1 MRRPASRLPA
11 CPSVIARS
19 RSTGCCPTR
28 ASALWGRTHDRPR
41 VSLCGVRVDDVEA
54 ARAALEGAGVRVLR
68 DAAGALVLDP
78 DTTGGIEV
86 AVVDQLL
93 PGDPRR

>member
-1 MRRPASRLPA
+1 MSVGDCTLALYRLLPDESR
-11 CPSVIARS
+11 
-19 RSTGCCPTR
+19 
-28 ASALWGRTHDRPR
+28 ALWGRTHDRPR
-41 VSLCGVRVDDVEA
+41 VSLCGVRVDDLQA